1 MNEIFLIGEI
11 VTEIDF
17 KFILNSK
24 HISIA
29 LFEIELLNR
38 SIVKV
43 KAYDDMA
50 DFVYSKLIKGDI
62 IFIYGSME
70 TSGCINCLYIGK
82 TFYKIPKNTL
92 HLPQKYI

>member
-1 MNEIFLIGEI
+1 MNEIFLIGKI

-43 KAYDDMA
+43 KAYDDIA
-50 DFVYSKLIKGDI
+50 DFAYSKLIKDDI
-62 IFIYGSME
+62 IFINGRME
-70 TSGCINCLYIGK
+70 TSEIINCLYIK
-82 TFYKIPKNTL
+82 K
-92 HLPQKYI
+92 